1 MAALWVPRSIC
12 GSDRPAIMTAAP
24 CAAGFAGLVR
34 AGLALAALVS
44 AGTIWAADKAGA
56 DAALPV
62 SAPADPAP
70 DYTQADVW
78 AVRDGN
84 NGSTNRKADV
94 FYIHP
99 TTFQSQEWNQRLAD
113 AATRNWT
120 RASVVDRQLSAF
132 SACCRRFMPWY
143 RQASS
148 RAFVERAGRG
158 AAAYDFAYADIRAA
172 FRHYLARDNHGRPFI
187 LAGHSQG
194 ALLGLRLLQDEIAG
208 SAAARRL
215 VVAYLPGIGIP
226 AGALPP
232 GITAC
237 QRPAQSRCVV
247 SWNSF
252 TLRADTTAWAARAQH
267 DYAVP
272 GRDQSIICINPLTF
286 SANRPAAP
294 AAASKGWLPVARP
307 GNPPS
312 PMAIKAVS
320 AACENGVLRIAT
332 TISPPAPLP
341 GGILH
346 MHDIA
351 LFWGDIAANARLRI
365 RAFQAAAR

>member
-1 MAALWVPRSIC
+1 
-12 GSDRPAIMTAAP
+12 MTAAP
-24 CAAGFAGLVR
+24 CAAGYGRLKWAF
-34 AGLALAALVS
+34 LALAAHM
-44 AGTIWAADKAGA
+44 AATTAQGAAQDTAQGA
-56 DAALPV
+56 DRASPI
-62 SAPADPAP
+62 SAPQPATPPSPDAAAGPAP
-70 DYTQADVW
+70 VYAQADAW
-78 AVRDGN
+78 AVRDA
-84 NGSTNRKADV
+84 NRRAADV

-99 TTFQSQEWNQRLAD
+99 TTFQSQQWNQPLAE

-132 SACCRRFMPWY
+132 AACCRRFMPWY

-148 RAFVERAGRG
+148 RAFAERAGRG

-172 FRHYLARDNHGRPFI
+172 FRHYLAHDNHGRPFI

-194 ALLGLRLLQDEIAG
+194 ALLGLRLLRDEIAG
-208 SAAARRL
+208 TAAARRL

-232 GITAC
+232 GIVPC
-237 QRPAQSRCVV
+237 LRPAQSGCVA

-252 TLRADTTAWAARAQH
+252 TLRADTTAWAKRAQQ

-272 GRDQSIICINPLTF
+272 GRDHSIICVNPLTF
-286 SANRPAAP
+286 SATRPAAP
-294 AAASKGWLPVARP
+294 AAVAKGWLPVAIP
-307 GNPPS
+307 GSAPA
-312 PMAIKAVS
+312 PMTVKAIS

-365 RAFQAAAR
+365 SAFQSAGR